1 MKITEA
7 RIKQIIKEEL
17 EAVMQEFDNSGTSV
31 VALEDLITKAMTIL
45 QGREGTVEQ
54 LVKGNPDL
62 DLKMTSEEIN
72 TLVNNQQADVRADGN
87 ILIHPEIKG
96 HNYEG

>member
-17 EAVMQEFDNSGTSV
+17 EAVMQEIDNPGTSV

-54 LVKGNPDL
+54 LVSGG
-62 DLKMTSEEIN
+62 MGVEEID

-87 ILIHPEIKG
+87 ILIHPEIQG